1 VKQIISKIGLRDPHR
16 SPILHGI
23 GQFPNL
29 GADNA
34 RSENVWR
41 WFMRNPEITKAM
53 ELIGLRQSRPSAIAD
68 DQAAHSNK
76 YYRDSRW
83 QTLNCT
89 LLRSAD
95 GQAVPVSYYN
105 L

>member
-34 RSENVWR
+34 RTENVWR

-53 ELIGLRQSRPSAIAD
+53 ELIGLRQMRFHSPQPLGWGAGFGSGERNHFNGFEN
-68 DQAAHSNK
+68 AAHIC
-76 YYRDSRW
+76 
-83 QTLNCT
+83 QC
-89 LLRSAD
+89 AFVF
-95 GQAVPVSYYN
+95 AF
-105 L
+105 